1 MTYTRTDYERMAG
14 IYDSGRALP
23 LESLETW
30 RDELKGYLSHPGA
43 TMLDL
48 GSGTGLWT
56 DAFSE
61 WFAVSVIAVEP
72 SDGMRR
78 AAAAKRLASKAM
90 LVGGTAE
97 GLPLRDGA
105 CECAWLS
112 TVVHHITDLAACVA
126 ELHRVLAKQGVV
138 LIRNSFGDRLEGIT
152 WLEFFPSAREV
163 AQNRWPSV
171 EATAEAFV
179 AGGFNVELLR
189 RVPEIV
195 ASGIAAYIQR
205 IEVRANS
212 TLTLI
217 SDEDFEEGLASM
229 RHAAERQRSSTPIVD
244 LRDLLVLRKV
254 D

>member
-1 MTYTRTDYERMAG
+1 MTYGRTDYERMAG

-23 LESLETW
+23 HEWLEAWRNELE
-30 RDELKGYLSHPGA
+30 GYLPYPGA

-61 WFAVSVIAVEP
+61 WFAVRVIAVEP

-78 AAAAKRLASKAM
+78 TAAAKGLAFKAM

-112 TVVHHITDLAACVA
+112 TVVHHITDLAASVA
-126 ELHRVLAKQGVV
+126 ELHRVLAERGVV
-138 LIRNSFGDRLEGIT
+138 LIRNSFGDRLEGIN
-152 WLEFFPSAREV
+152 WLEFFPAAREV
-163 AQNRWPSV
+163 ARRRWPSV
-171 EATAEAFV
+171 EATAEAFG
-179 AGGFNVELLR
+179 AGGFNVEVIR

-195 ASGIAAYIQR
+195 ASGMAAYLHR
-205 IEVRANS
+205 IEVRAIS

-217 SDEDFEEGLASM
+217 SDEDFEEGLARM
-229 RHAAERQRSSTPIVD
+229 RHAAERQTKPAPIVD